1 MENKKIYHV
10 TFELEDRGER
20 SECTVWT
27 LAESEQEAIRKVETT
42 YLGLQRIIFCY
53 YEEYHKP

>member
-10 TFELEDRGER
+10 TFEFKSRGEC

-42 YLGLQRIIFCY
+42 HFGVQRIIFCY
-53 YEEYHKP
+53 CEEYRKH